1 MIIKSINV
9 CGGMDGK
16 KDGKWYGNLLG
27 NRKWVENLKIGWTW
41 SS

>member
-16 KDGKWYGNLLG
+16 KDGKWMGTCWEIGN
-27 NRKWVENLKIGWTW
+27 GWKT
-41 SS
+41 